1 MSNKPKG
8 YCEWC
13 GGILVAVGSARANGA
28 DHDDWTTR
36 KLHKRCFKE
45 KREIEKR
52 EKRINDVKAVYERL
66 RQRSLVERFGK
77 CLIDISD
84 FN

>member
-36 KLHKRCFKE
+36 KLHKRCYKE
-45 KREIEKR
+45 KKEMEKR
-52 EKRINDVKAVYERL
+52 EKRISDMEAVYERL
-66 RQRSLVERFGK
+66 RQKSLVERLGK
-77 CLIDISD
+77 CMIDLSKC
-84 FN
+84 